1 MGVGKAVGY
10 CIGVI
15 IVVVIVSVILA
26 AMWPTVIAPQLQETT
41 DDILGVVPGF
51 DSLAFIISLVCLFP
65 LAMILIKR
73 KILK

>member
-15 IVVVIVSVILA
+15 IAVVIISVILA

-51 DSLAFIISLVCLFP
+51 DSLAFIISPVSRQP
-65 LAMILIKR
+65 LSPGFCGS
-73 KILK
+73 